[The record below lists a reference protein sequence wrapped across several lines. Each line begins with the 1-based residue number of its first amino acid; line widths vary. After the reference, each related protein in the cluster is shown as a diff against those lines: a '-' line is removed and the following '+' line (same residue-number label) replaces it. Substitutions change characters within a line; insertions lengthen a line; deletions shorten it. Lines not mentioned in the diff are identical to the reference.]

1 QCLGVRDG
9 CAAELEDRRI
19 GVTVR
24 SCCRLTQTFTP
35 GATRTTVDTV
45 NCGKRALRKS
55 IAARYR
61 PAFGRPAEVGRR
73 AGGGKKLRNA
83 GSCRRPCLSA
93 KAARGPATVS
103 SGTGR
108 GAGPCGAVSVYA
120 K

>member
-1 QCLGVRDG
+1 MVL
-9 CAAELEDRRI
+9 
-19 GVTVR
+19 VTPSNVH
-24 SCCRLTQTFTP
+24 L
-35 GATRTTVDTV
+35 TRTTVDTV
-45 NCGKRALRKS
+45 DWGKRALRKS

-61 PAFGRPAEVGRR
+61 PAFGRPAEAGRR

-108 GAGPCGAVSVYA
+108 GCRAVRRSIGVREIVHIVHDSCDTVTHHPIG
-120 K
+120 